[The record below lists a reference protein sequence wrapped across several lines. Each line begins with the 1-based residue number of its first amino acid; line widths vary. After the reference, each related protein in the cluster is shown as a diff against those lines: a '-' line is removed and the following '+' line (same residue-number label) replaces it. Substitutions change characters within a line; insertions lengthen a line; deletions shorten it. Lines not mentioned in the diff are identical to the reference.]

1 MCAGVDEAWL
11 HGVLREEQGRR
22 AARRDE
28 KDRNI
33 RRLRELH
40 GHVQWQAFS
49 LCRRDLWPEIVVLA
63 KMSRPTTG
71 AAGENGEQQ
80 ERT

>member
-1 MCAGVDEAWL
+1 V
-11 HGVLREEQGRR
+11 GRPG
-22 AARRDE
+22 RDE
-28 KDRNI
+28 KDRDV

-49 LCRRDLWPEIVVLA
+49 LGCGDLWPEIVVLA

-71 AAGENGEQQ
+71 AAGEHGEQQ